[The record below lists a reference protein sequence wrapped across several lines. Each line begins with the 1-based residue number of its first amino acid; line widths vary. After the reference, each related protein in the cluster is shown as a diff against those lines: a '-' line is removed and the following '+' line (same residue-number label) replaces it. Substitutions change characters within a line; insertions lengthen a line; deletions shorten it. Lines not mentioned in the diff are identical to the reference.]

1 MAPASPGARFCLMP
15 RYWSVDEAWTA
26 SEHSPELER
35 EIGRSL
41 SDEIAIDFPSMRG
54 PIGRMRA
61 GFGDTVE
68 SDPLVAVV
76 QLSARQATAG
86 VRVPIDVPLLRACV
100 DCGGRGESW
109 QAACDPCDGTGAT
122 TERHPLVLTVP
133 AGVADGARFA
143 FSVAHPRGHR
153 AHVEVRVAVL

>member
-1 MAPASPGARFCLMP
+1 MP
-15 RYWSVDEAWTA
+15 RYWSIDEAWTA
-26 SEHSPELER
+26 TDHSPELER

-61 GFGDTVE
+61 GFGETLE
-68 SDPLVAVV
+68 AEPLIAVV
-76 QLSARQATAG
+76 QLSARQAGTG
-86 VRVPIDVPLLRACV
+86 VKVPIDVPLARACAG
-100 DCGGRGESW
+100 CGGRGETW
-109 QAACDPCDGTGAT
+109 NAACHPCEGTGAT
-122 TERHPLVLTVP
+122 IERHPLMLTVP